1 MQKRADRERPARLIF
16 GEWRPARVVATTA
29 GRRTFDI
36 CRAMDEK
43 LDYFIRQ
50 RATLRRQMTL
60 QQRSASPDAAK
71 IADYQRRIQE
81 LEAMMDR
88 LLNPTATQ

>member
-1 MQKRADRERPARLIF
+1 
-16 GEWRPARVVATTA
+16 
-29 GRRTFDI
+29 
-36 CRAMDEK
+36 MDEK
-43 LDYFIRQ
+43 LDYFVRQ
-50 RATLRRQMTL
+50 RAILRGQITL